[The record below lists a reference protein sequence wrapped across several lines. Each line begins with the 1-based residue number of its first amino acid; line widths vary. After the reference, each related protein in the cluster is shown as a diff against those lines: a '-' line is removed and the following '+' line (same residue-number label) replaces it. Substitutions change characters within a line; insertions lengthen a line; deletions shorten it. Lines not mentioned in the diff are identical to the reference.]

1 MSHLLASTVT
11 AWLRPGLPGPGA
23 VRKRGCERLHP
34 ERLSPTPLPPSTAPR
49 YAHHALLRRLPLIAS
64 LQAMD
69 KLIIHMVNTCGRVH
83 ANHLAVVTSEKLF
96 LKRNLP
102 VVCREM
108 LKMYTRRF
116 IQGAMVAAGL
126 ADGAVAVDRAT
137 VRARWVK
144 NITSICDKR
153 ATVAHTVSGWLRD
166 SGRCALRQRIL
177 RIQFALLVLLVLAL
191 VVS

>member
-1 MSHLLASTVT
+1 
-11 AWLRPGLPGPGA
+11 
-23 VRKRGCERLHP
+23 
-34 ERLSPTPLPPSTAPR
+34 
-49 YAHHALLRRLPLIAS
+49 
-64 LQAMD
+64 MD

-126 ADGAVAVDRAT
+126 ADGGSEGDRAAVAASA
-137 VRARWVK
+137 RAR
-144 NITSICDKR
+144 
-153 ATVAHTVSGWLRD
+153 
-166 SGRCALRQRIL
+166 
-177 RIQFALLVLLVLAL
+177 
-191 VVS
+191 